1 MIAKTASGVF
11 PCAKGPE
18 IFRSESVKVMQS
30 LLTEISKRLSTPI
43 LWVLS
48 SALLLSGCASPSLED
63 YADRTPELV
72 PEEFFT
78 GELSARGVVKNFSG
92 EVIRTFDADISA
104 SWDDEGVGTL
114 DEVFRFNDGEVQTRV
129 WTLTPSEDGYHADAG
144 DVVEPGTMRWSGN
157 AIHMNYVLRVAYGD
171 GTLDVRMD
179 DWMYLITPDTLI
191 NQTTMS
197 KWGID
202 VGEVVLV
209 IQKK

>member
-1 MIAKTASGVF
+1 M
-11 PCAKGPE
+11 
-18 IFRSESVKVMQS
+18 
-30 LLTEISKRLSTPI
+30 
-43 LWVLS
+43 
-48 SALLLSGCASPSLED
+48 
-63 YADRTPELV
+63 
-72 PEEFFT
+72 
-78 GELSARGVVKNFSG
+78 VKNFSG

-197 KWGID
+197 KWGIN

>member
-1 MIAKTASGVF
+1 
-11 PCAKGPE
+11 
-18 IFRSESVKVMQS
+18 MQS
-30 LLTEISKRLSTPI
+30 LFTLLSKAVPAPI
-43 LWVLS
+43 LWIVVP
-48 SALLLSGCASPSLED
+48 ALLLSGCASPSLDD
-63 YADRTPELV
+63 YADRSPTLV

-78 GELSARGVVKNFSG
+78 GELSARGVVKDFSG
-92 EVIRTFDADISA
+92 EVIRTFDADITA
-104 SWDDEGVGTL
+104 SWNDDGVGTL
-114 DEVFRFNDGEVQTRV
+114 DEVFRFDDGEVQNRV
-129 WTLTPSEDGYHADAG
+129 WTLTPSEEGYHADAG
-144 DVVEPGTMRWSGN
+144 DVVEPGTMRWRGN

-209 IQKK
+209 IQKQ